1 MQLPKD
7 KQHEAVKHTEPK
19 KQTWVAVLAIIAIVV
34 SLASAGFSAF
44 VYFNTP
50 LQIHNYVQSHKD
62 ELKGADGRNGQDG
75 RDGMNGRNGSNSY
88 SPTYCNTYD
97 YSFGS
102 STSCY

>member
-1 MQLPKD
+1 M
-7 KQHEAVKHTEPK
+7 
-19 KQTWVAVLAIIAIVV
+19 LAIIAIVV

-62 ELKGADGRNGQDG
+62 ELKGADGRDGSDG

-88 SPTYCNTYD
+88 SPTYCNSY
-97 YSFGS
+97 GS
-102 STSCY
+102 STWYY